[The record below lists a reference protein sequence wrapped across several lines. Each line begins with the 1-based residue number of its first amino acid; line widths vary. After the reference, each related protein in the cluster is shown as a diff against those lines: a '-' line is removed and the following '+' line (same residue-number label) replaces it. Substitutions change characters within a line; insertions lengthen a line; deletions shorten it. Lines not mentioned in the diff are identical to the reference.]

1 MASFS
6 NHSSHF
12 KWTALESPSHTEP
25 VPSVAWTEEA
35 FVTSVIKV
43 SANDSGRRFDGI
55 GAVTSNG
62 MSKLLYDYPEAVRE
76 EVLDLLFKPGYGAS
90 FHALK
95 VEIGSDANGTAG
107 TEPSHMRSADDF
119 DIRRGVGL
127 QMARDARDRNK
138 DITLDAL
145 RWGTPGW
152 IRDYDDKLKY
162 YLSFLQGAKEAYGL
176 DFDYLSPDE
185 NEGEFDVRWVVDV
198 LRPALDKA
206 GFGAV
211 RLTGA
216 DSTEEWNIAP
226 LVKSSPG
233 LKDAIAVINR
243 HYKQVSPR
251 DAKDCG
257 LPLYNSEDLAPY
269 RNRFSHALEVAGKII
284 RSYADG
290 RMTQYIMHPVIEA
303 MYEDLPYSCKGILVA
318 AEPWSGHYEVCPGL
332 HVVAHFTQASKP
344 GWRYLDGACHWS
356 KSLSS
361 LALAGP
367 GGEVTIILLNQGD
380 VDEEVSVEVEGF
392 KHECLHAWQSDEAEQ
407 LQDLGL
413 HPIRNGVLRLVVKAA
428 SIITL
433 TSAGPIH
440 KAPSCQSPSS
450 PLPLPYRDSFDYRQK
465 GGQPLYMV
473 DQGGAFELQEV
484 DGRPCLMQVL
494 DSSQKVI
501 DWERRPTP
509 PPYTVLGPTN
519 LCEYRAGVSFLLDKG
534 RSRVLLGARCAL
546 SLQKQDLPECYSIQV
561 WDDGRWTLQ
570 LGFEVLCCGRICDFD
585 PAIWHR
591 LMICCEA
598 DSISAYCDNRQ
609 LCNIQDASI
618 SSGNIVLGSDLSH
631 VCFRDFLVEGLG
643 EGAYCERHD
652 ALDPRIVSTPGWKK
666 VGDDAEDYNR
676 TLLCAAGSWEV
687 MAFSFEG
694 TGFAITGHVGGGL
707 GQADVY
713 VDGRSAALID
723 AWSGSPRK
731 RRCLCSVRG
740 LPEGRHSVEIVT
752 RGESDP
758 DSTGTDVQ
766 VNAIELIGSLV
777 EMTKEEKQ

>member
-1 MASFS
+1 MPQAVRGFYPTVLWRGKK
-6 NHSSHF
+6 NEKCIYLTF
-12 KWTALESPSHTEP
+12 DDGP
-25 VPSVAWTEEA
+25 TEEN
-35 FVTSVIKV
+35 TMWIL
-43 SANDSGRRFDGI
+43 R
-55 GAVTSNG
+55 
-62 MSKLLYDYPEAVRE
+62 KL
-76 EVLDLLFKPGYGAS
+76 
-90 FHALK
+90 
-95 VEIGSDANGTAG
+95 
-107 TEPSHMRSADDF
+107 DDF
-119 DIRRGVGL
+119 GIKATFFCIGKNAEEKQALFEEIKRRGHCVGSHGYSHVRGLWLHSKEYFSDIR
-127 QMARDARDRNK
+127 
-138 DITLDAL
+138 
-145 RWGTPGW
+145 
-152 IRDYDDKLKY
+152 
-162 YLSFLQGAKEAYGL
+162 
-176 DFDYLSPDE
+176 
-185 NEGEFDVRWVVDV
+185 
-198 LRPALDKA
+198 
-206 GFGAV
+206 
-211 RLTGA
+211 
-216 DSTEEWNIAP
+216 
-226 LVKSSPG
+226 
-233 LKDAIAVINR
+233 
-243 HYKQVSPR
+243 
-251 DAKDCG
+251 
-257 LPLYNSEDLAPY
+257 
-269 RNRFSHALEVAGKII
+269 
-284 RSYADG
+284 
-290 RMTQYIMHPVIEA
+290 
-303 MYEDLPYSCKGILVA
+303 
-318 AEPWSGHYEVCPGL
+318 
-332 HVVAHFTQASKP
+332 
-344 GWRYLDGACHWS
+344 
-356 KSLSS
+356 
-361 LALAGP
+361 
-367 GGEVTIILLNQGD
+367 
-380 VDEEVSVEVEGF
+380 
-392 KHECLHAWQSDEAEQ
+392 
-407 LQDLGL
+407 
-413 HPIRNGVLRLVVKAA
+413 KAA

-440 KAPSCQSPSS
+440 KAPSCQSLSS

-465 GGQPLYMV
+465 GGQPLYMI

-519 LCEYRAGVSFLLDKG
+519 LCDYRAGVSFLLDKG

-570 LGFEVLCCGRICDFD
+570 LGFEVLCCGWIDGFD

-666 VGDDAEDYNR
+666 VGADAEDYNR

-758 DSTGTDVQ
+758 DSADTDVQ